1 MNLPPTALIIG
12 ASSGIGAALA
22 REFARKGLRLA
33 LVSRRKDLLDQLA
46 QELKPTEVRS
56 YVHDVTNYAE
66 APMLWQQILQ
76 DFGRV
81 DIVVYNAGLMLPVG
95 LDEYD
100 FEIDKRMVEV
110 NVLGAMAW
118 LDPVAL
124 TFSRLGR
131 GHIIGVSSVAGDR
144 GRVGAPGYNTTK
156 AALSTYLEA
165 LRNRLSRRG
174 VHVLTV
180 KPGFVD
186 TDMLKNSPR
195 TFWVIQPE
203 QAARD
208 VVQAIRQRA
217 QVVYTPARW
226 GLLMS
231 VIRHIPSVIF
241 RRLKI

>member
-66 APMLWQQILQ
+66 APVLWQQILQ

>member
-1 MNLPPTALIIG
+1 MNLPPTALVIG

-33 LVSRRKDLLDQLA
+33 LVARRQDLLDQLA

-66 APMLWQQILQ
+66 APVLWQQILQ

-100 FEIDKRMVEV
+100 FETDRRMVEV

-124 TFSRLGR
+124 TFSKLGR
-131 GHIIGVSSVAGDR
+131 GHIIGISSVAGDR

-165 LRNRLSRRG
+165 LRNRLSQRG

-217 QVVYTPARW
+217 QVMYTPARW

-231 VIRHIPSVIF
+231 IIRHIPSVIF

>member
-66 APMLWQQILQ
+66 APVLWQQILL

-95 LDEYD
+95 LEEYD
-100 FEIDKRMVEV
+100 FETDKRMVEV

-124 TFSRLGR
+124 TFGKLGR
-131 GHIIGVSSVAGDR
+131 GHIIGISSVAGDR

-165 LRNRLSRRG
+165 LRNRLTRRG

-231 VIRHIPSVIF
+231 IIRHIPSVIF

>member
-66 APMLWQQILQ
+66 APVLWQQILL

-95 LDEYD
+95 LEEYD
-100 FEIDKRMVEV
+100 FETDKRMVEV

-124 TFSRLGR
+124 TFGKLGR
-131 GHIIGVSSVAGDR
+131 GHIIGISSVAGDR

-165 LRNRLSRRG
+165 LRNRLTRRG

-203 QAARD
+203 QAAGD

-231 VIRHIPSVIF
+231 IIRHIPSVIF

>member
-33 LVSRRKDLLDQLA
+33 LVSRRQDLLDQLA
-46 QELKPTEVRS
+46 QELKPTEVRV

-66 APMLWQQILQ
+66 APVLWQQILL

-100 FEIDKRMVEV
+100 FETDKRMVEV

-124 TFSRLGR
+124 TFGKLGR
-131 GHIIGVSSVAGDR
+131 GHIIGISSVAGDR

-165 LRNRLSRRG
+165 LRNRLTRRG

>member
-66 APMLWQQILQ
+66 APVLWQQILQ

-186 TDMLKNSPR
+186 TEMLKNSPR

>member
-33 LVSRRKDLLDQLA
+33 LVSRRKDLLDRLA
-46 QELKPTEVRS
+46 QELKPTEVRV
-56 YVHDVTNYAE
+56 YVHDVTTYAE
-66 APMLWQQILQ
+66 APVLWQQILQ

-81 DIVVYNAGLMLPVG
+81 DIVVYNAGIMLPVG

-100 FEIDKRMVEV
+100 FETDKRMVEV

-124 TFSRLGR
+124 TFGKLGR

-165 LRNRLSRRG
+165 LRNRLTRRG

-186 TDMLKNSPR
+186 TDMLRNSPR

-231 VIRHIPSVIF
+231 IIRHIPSVIF

>member
-66 APMLWQQILQ
+66 APVLWQQILL

-124 TFSRLGR
+124 TFGKLGR
-131 GHIIGVSSVAGDR
+131 GHIIGISSVAGDR

-156 AALSTYLEA
+156 AALSTYIEA
-165 LRNRLSRRG
+165 LRNRLTRRG

-231 VIRHIPSVIF
+231 IIRHIPSVIF